1 MTETT
6 AQTVDQKLT
15 DPAFFAD
22 EDRFYDLFAQLRRD
36 DPVHRTVGPD
46 GLGLWSVFK
55 HADVRKILN
64 DMALSALRLVRV
76 TSPISD

>member
-6 AQTVDQKLT
+6 IQTVDKKLT

-22 EDRFYDLFAQLRRD
+22 EDRFYDLFAQLRCD
-36 DPVHRTVGPD
+36 GPVHWTVGPD

-55 HADVRKILN
+55 DADVKKILN
-64 DMALSALRLVRV
+64 DMVLSAFRLVSI

>member
-36 DPVHRTVGPD
+36 DPVHRT
-46 GLGLWSVFK
+46 S
-55 HADVRKILN
+55 
-64 DMALSALRLVRV
+64 
-76 TSPISD
+76 